1 MPNHSREPWVKVK
14 FHLKPDPLGYPR
26 HGLVVFLLCLV
37 AVSGI
42 SVFTTT
48 PAAGSMEEGLP
59 SFVQLVWGAMLFAG
73 GVAALLGMFWQGDV
87 RTGLVAKRFGYVA
100 LAVAAVPY
108 SVVILGTYGF
118 GGLLS
123 AGIILGFAGAC
134 AHTARRV
141 EKRIQEI
148 LKKKQ
153 AEDLLLKQAD
163 DGDDD
168 AEVSP

>member
-1 MPNHSREPWVKVK
+1 MGDHSREPIVKVK

-59 SFVQLVWGAMLFAG
+59 QFVQLAWGAMLFAG
-73 GVAALLGMFWQGDV
+73 GVAALVGMFWQGDV

-141 EKRIQEI
+141 EKRVQEI
-148 LKKKQ
+148 LKKR
-153 AEDLLLKQAD
+153 AEDLLKQAD

-168 AEVSP
+168 DAEVSP